1 MQEILVLIAL
11 MAGISLLGFLHVY
24 LWMKIRREAAEW
36 KSLVDS
42 QESFYQEH
50 TPIIDMIYGDS

>member
-11 MAGISLLGFLHVY
+11 MAGISLLGFLLVY
-24 LWMKIRREAAEW
+24 LWMTIRREASEW

-42 QESFYQEH
+42 EESFYQEN